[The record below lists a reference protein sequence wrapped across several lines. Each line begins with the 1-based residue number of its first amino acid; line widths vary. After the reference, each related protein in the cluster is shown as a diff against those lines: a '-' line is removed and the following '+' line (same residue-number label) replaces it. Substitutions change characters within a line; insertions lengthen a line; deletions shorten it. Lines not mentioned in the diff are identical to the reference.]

1 MSFREKVA
9 WVSLLAMGGIY
20 GAYFWTVI
28 EAGPHAPLQGGRLL
42 GTIVAL
48 IAVQVLLLVVIAIFA
63 PNDARAP
70 RDERDRLIELRA
82 TRVAYAGLATAVVFA
97 CFFAAFTPPII
108 FGTNSLLF
116 ILVTCEMLRMACQI
130 IQYRRQA

>member
-1 MSFREKVA
+1 MSFREKTA

-20 GAYFWTVI
+20 GAYFWSVMA
-28 EAGPHAPLQGGRLL
+28 AGHAALDGGRLL

-48 IAVQVLLLVVIAIFA
+48 VAVEIVFLTVIALFA
-63 PNDARAP
+63 PKDARAP

-97 CFFAAFTPPII
+97 CFFAAFKPPIV

-116 ILVTCEMLRMACQI
+116 ILVVCEMMRMAVQI
-130 IQYRRQA
+130 VQYRRQA